1 VLGGETPDHGQAPVE
16 RLDEIRAAPGTL
28 TGRAGSLPPGAV
40 QLLAVAAG
48 LVPAWRVHNAHDSAM
63 QA

>member
-16 RLDEIRAAPGTL
+16 RLDEIGAAPGAL

-40 QLLAVAAG
+40 QLLAAG
-48 LVPAWRVHNAHDSAM
+48 LVPTWRVHNAHDSVM